1 MRPEHW
7 LFTIPLRVRSFF
19 SKAQAD
25 AELDDELRDHL
36 DRVTDG
42 YVEKGMAAGEA
53 RRRAR
58 LDMGGVEKVKEECR
72 DARRVNWMQDLAQD
86 FRYSARMLRK
96 SPGFS
101 AAAVLTL
108 ALAIGSCTSIFSV
121 VNAVLLRQLPYKDSD
136 RLVLLWGTGGY
147 SGNRDQISFTDL
159 QDWRRGSQSF
169 EEMANF
175 HSFVYTVTE
184 QGESQRVRALQVSNG
199 YFRVMQAAPLIG
211 RFFVPQDFEPGGQ
224 PVVILSYDFWQTKY
238 GGDPRAVGK
247 AITLNTHP
255 FVIIGVARR
264 ELPALPNSVIFR
276 PPSQI
281 YTPVVEDYSAENR
294 TARHLRGIGL
304 LKPGVSLSR
313 AQAEL
318 NVLVGELQKRFPNE
332 DGGRGARLVN
342 IKDDLVRNVRST
354 LIILQFA
361 VFMVLLIACANVA
374 NLLLARSNSRQ
385 REIAIRGALGAS
397 RMRLARQALTESTL
411 LALIGGSLGVLLAY
425 WSVGFLTRLGT
436 DVLPEL
442 RGVSI
447 DLPTL
452 LFATLTSLFTG
463 VVFGTAPAL
472 HFSPIDLAGA
482 LKSGTRGIGPSSSQ
496 LRMRSLLIAAE
507 VGISVVLLVSAGL
520 LLRSFVLLQQ
530 VKPGFDPD
538 HVAMTFVYPPRL
550 KGASIAQ
557 QQAFFNGLLAR
568 IARLAGIESAGIV
581 SSVPDSGDFDT
592 IGINLR
598 GRPFPSGQRPMPD
611 RYVVSPGYFATLHI
625 PLRAG
630 RLFNDADDL
639 AHPRVIAVNELL
651 AAQLFPGQD
660 PVGQEIQIPTPDF
673 TDETRP
679 YWRIVGVVGDV
690 VQYGLASHKTMQIY
704 VPYSQYECET
714 SNLVFRTSGDPLQL
728 ASALR
733 AELQRIDSTLIAPEF
748 APMDEVVAGSI
759 VEQRFSTTLL
769 MIFATGGL
777 LLAATGIYGVI
788 SYLVVQ
794 RTPEF
799 GTRVAL
805 GATPLNILALVVR
818 QGMRPAL
825 LGAIAGLGACVPG
838 TRIIGHILFK
848 TNRLDPLTFVAAAV
862 VLLGSAL
869 LACYLPARR
878 ATRVD
883 PMVALRYE

>member
-19 SKAQAD
+19 SRAQAD

-425 WSVGFLTRLGT
+425 WSVGFLT
-436 DVLPEL
+436 
-442 RGVSI
+442 
-447 DLPTL
+447 
-452 LFATLTSLFTG
+452 
-463 VVFGTAPAL
+463 
-472 HFSPIDLAGA
+472 
-482 LKSGTRGIGPSSSQ
+482 
-496 LRMRSLLIAAE
+496 
-507 VGISVVLLVSAGL
+507 
-520 LLRSFVLLQQ
+520 
-530 VKPGFDPD
+530 
-538 HVAMTFVYPPRL
+538 
-550 KGASIAQ
+550 
-557 QQAFFNGLLAR
+557 
-568 IARLAGIESAGIV
+568 
-581 SSVPDSGDFDT
+581 
-592 IGINLR
+592 
-598 GRPFPSGQRPMPD
+598 
-611 RYVVSPGYFATLHI
+611 
-625 PLRAG
+625 
-630 RLFNDADDL
+630 
-639 AHPRVIAVNELL
+639 
-651 AAQLFPGQD
+651 
-660 PVGQEIQIPTPDF
+660 
-673 TDETRP
+673 
-679 YWRIVGVVGDV
+679 
-690 VQYGLASHKTMQIY
+690 
-704 VPYSQYECET
+704 
-714 SNLVFRTSGDPLQL
+714 
-728 ASALR
+728 
-733 AELQRIDSTLIAPEF
+733 
-748 APMDEVVAGSI
+748 
-759 VEQRFSTTLL
+759 
-769 MIFATGGL
+769 
-777 LLAATGIYGVI
+777 
-788 SYLVVQ
+788 
-794 RTPEF
+794 
-799 GTRVAL
+799 
-805 GATPLNILALVVR
+805 
-818 QGMRPAL
+818 
-825 LGAIAGLGACVPG
+825 
-838 TRIIGHILFK
+838 
-848 TNRLDPLTFVAAAV
+848 
-862 VLLGSAL
+862 
-869 LACYLPARR
+869 
-878 ATRVD
+878 
-883 PMVALRYE
+883 